1 MTLPSFLRLLVLALV
16 VAEPFVSA
24 QSSSPVAAYKLGHS
38 FHGESF
44 DSGPRQKPW
53 EMEGLGDAQF
63 PITTKNPEVQKWFDQ
78 GNALLHSFWFYEAE
92 RAFRWCL
99 KLEPDNAMAYWGMAR
114 AVEEGLRSSAPEV
127 DRAAEFIREAAKR
140 KNQVSQR
147 ERLFIEASEAQI
159 LRDPLLDKDGD
170 INYEEHNRRYKKVLE
185 TLCLRYPDD
194 VEPRA
199 LLALANMGSSRYG
212 TELIIR
218 EILSRQ
224 PNHPGA
230 HHYRIHNWDYHEP
243 EQALESCRRYTELVP
258 GIGHAQ
264 HMPGHIY
271 SIVGMWHEAAIS
283 MDAAT
288 RVEKRYMKESLTFP
302 FNNWNYGHNL
312 NYLSYIQ
319 EQLGMPRAAIFNSR
333 QLIDAP
339 LDPKHNG
346 DETYSAHS
354 VGIRAMARVLTKYE
368 RWDELLDAKTIPW
381 RDIFL
386 DKINKAYFEARAN
399 LGKGDLQKASKSISE
414 HAALKKD
421 LDKNKDEE
429 EYYATQAQELK
440 GRYALASGE
449 TIEGLGLLADAAK
462 REFDMQKG
470 YADPPFYPQALYGSL
485 GEAYLDAKSP
495 VLAAQAFEKA
505 LELTHNDLFALSGL
519 VRAYAALGEKAK
531 AEDAMAR
538 LRFVASDA
546 DAGLPILQKAQA
558 TGITAAPRDSSP
570 APQRN
575 YVLTSL
581 ERFGPNRWEPYQAPR
596 LDVRDAQGKRVTLED
611 YRGKN
616 VLLVFYL
623 GTECPH
629 CMRQL
634 HDIGAKKAEWERLN
648 TAVLAV
654 SSATPAKNAAA
665 VKEFGDLPVRAL
677 SDDKFEN
684 ARRFHSYD
692 DFEDIE
698 LHSTILIDAKG
709 RVYWGQ
715 MGGDPFSDT
724 AFLIKQFERMNELR
738 SQETEV
744 RTESG
749 LPKLAAR

>member
-1 MTLPSFLRLLVLALV
+1 MHLPAAFCV
-16 VAEPFVSA
+16 VALFLTLAAPFVPA
-24 QSSSPVAAYKLGHS
+24 QSVRGSPKLGHS
-38 FHGESF
+38 IHGVAY

-53 EMEGLGDAQF
+53 EMAGIGDAHF
-63 PITTKNPEVQKWFDQ
+63 LITTKNPEVQKWFDQ

-99 KLEPDNAMAYWGMAR
+99 KLEPDNAMAYWGLAR
-114 AVEEGLRSSAPEV
+114 AAAGN
-127 DRAAEFIREAAKR
+127 DRIAEFVREAAKR
-140 KNQVSQR
+140 KGHISER
-147 ERLFIEASEAQI
+147 ERLYIEASEAEF
-159 LRDPLLDKDGD
+159 LRDPLLDKDAD
-170 INYEEHNRRYKKVLE
+170 LNYEEHNRRYKKALE

-194 VEPRA
+194 VEARS
-199 LLALANMGSSRYG
+199 LLALANMGDSRYG

-218 EILSRQ
+218 EILARQ
-224 PNHPGA
+224 PDHPGA

-243 EQALESCRRYTELVP
+243 EQALESCRKYTELVP

-288 RVEKRYMKESLTFP
+288 RVEKRYMKDSLTFP

-346 DETYSAHS
+346 DEAYSAHS
-354 VGIRAMARVLTKYE
+354 VGIRAMARVLCKYE

-386 DKINKAYFEARAN
+386 DKINKAYFEARAQ
-399 LGKGDLQKASKSISE
+399 LGKRDLQEAQKSIAQ
-414 HAALKKD
+414 HAELKKD

-429 EYYATQAQELK
+429 EYYGIQAQELK
-440 GRYALASGE
+440 GRYALAVGE
-449 TIEGLGLLADAAK
+449 TIEGLGRLAEAAK
-462 REFDMQKG
+462 REFDMQKR
-470 YADPPFYPQALYGSL
+470 YADPPFYPQALYSTL

-505 LELTHNDLFALSGL
+505 LELTRNDLFSLSGL
-519 VRAYAALGEKAK
+519 VRAFAALGEKSK

-538 LRFVASDA
+538 LMFVASDA
-546 DAGLPILQKAQA
+546 DAGLPILQKAKL
-558 TGITAAPRDSSP
+558 TGITATPRDSSP
-570 APQRN
+570 ASQRN
-575 YVLTSL
+575 YTLTSL
-581 ERFGPNRWEPYQAPR
+581 ERFGPNRWEPYDAPR
-596 LDVRDAQGKRVTLED
+596 LDVRDAQGKRVTLQD

-634 HDIGAKKAEWERLN
+634 HDIGAKKSDWARLN
-648 TAVLAV
+648 TVVLAV
-654 SSATPAKNAAA
+654 SSATPAKNAFAM
-665 VKEFGDLPVRAL
+665 KEFGDLPILPL

-684 ARRFHSYD
+684 ARRFHSFD
-692 DFEDIE
+692 DFEDLE
-698 LHSTILIDAKG
+698 LHSTILIDTKG
-709 RVYWGQ
+709 RVYWGR
-715 MGGDPFSDT
+715 MGGDPFCDT
-724 AFLIKQFERMNELR
+724 AFLIKQLERINELR
-738 SQETEV
+738 SVETV
-744 RTESG
+744 TV
-749 LPKLAAR
+749 AAR